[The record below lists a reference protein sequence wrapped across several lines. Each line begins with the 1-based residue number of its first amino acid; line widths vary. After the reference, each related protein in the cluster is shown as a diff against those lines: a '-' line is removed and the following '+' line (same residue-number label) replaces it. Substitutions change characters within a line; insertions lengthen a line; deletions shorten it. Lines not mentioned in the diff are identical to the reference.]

1 VTYRVV
7 QWATGAMGKAV
18 LRTIID
24 HPGVELA
31 GVYVYSDAKAGRDA
45 GELAGR
51 PPTGVLA
58 TSDVEEILALDAD
71 VVVHAGR
78 IGPYGSHDEELARI
92 LAAGKN
98 VITINGYSHPAY
110 WPAARTERLRAAC
123 AAGGSTL
130 LGAGLN
136 PGFIAEQI
144 ATVATGVCASVD
156 HIQITEAADAS
167 EVRDPAYLFGT
178 LGFGVDPAA
187 CDPNDPS
194 WGPAVSLNGMY
205 EETLAAV
212 ACRLGLTLD
221 RVETDHVLHPATAD
235 IDLPAGVVRAGTVS
249 HANWR
254 WHAIAGGRRR
264 LTMSIHWYVETSHLD
279 DPHPP
284 LWAVEVTGHP
294 GIKIAVDLVKHPDD
308 KSRMSAE
315 QYAVAGQVIN
325 AIPHVVAA
333 APGLLT
339 RPVATPARDDYLT
352 FAPAVGAPH

>member
-1 VTYRVV
+1 VAYRVV

-194 WGPAVSLNGMY
+194 WGPSP
-205 EETLAAV
+205 AAS
-212 ACRLGLTLD
+212 ASPWTGSRPITCCTPPPPTSTCPRASSG
-221 RVETDHVLHPATAD
+221 RAPSAT
-235 IDLPAGVVRAGTVS
+235 PTGAGTRS
-249 HANWR
+249 RA
-254 WHAIAGGRRR
+254 AGG
-264 LTMSIHWYVETSHLD
+264 
-279 DPHPP
+279 
-284 LWAVEVTGHP
+284 G
-294 GIKIAVDLVKHPDD
+294 
-308 KSRMSAE
+308 
-315 QYAVAGQVIN
+315 
-325 AIPHVVAA
+325 
-333 APGLLT
+333 
-339 RPVATPARDDYLT
+339 
-352 FAPAVGAPH
+352 

>member
-1 VTYRVV
+1 MTYRVV

-51 PPTGVLA
+51 PATGVLA

-92 LAAGKN
+92 LASGKN
-98 VITINGYSHPAY
+98 LITINGYSHPAH
-110 WPAARTERLRAAC
+110 WPAARTQRLRDAC
-123 AAGGSTL
+123 AQGGSTL

-144 ATVATGVCASVD
+144 ATVATGVCASVE
-156 HIQITEAADAS
+156 HITITEAADAS
-167 EVRDPAYLFGT
+167 QVRDPAYLFGT
-178 LGFGVDPAA
+178 LGFGADPAA

-221 RVETDHVLHPATAD
+221 RVETDHLLHAATKD
-235 IDLPAGVVRAGTVS
+235 IELPAGSIAAGTVS

-254 WHAIAGGRRR
+254 WHGIADGRRR

-279 DPHPP
+279 NPHPP
-284 LWAVEVTGHP
+284 LWAVEITGHP
-294 GIKIAVDLVKHPDD
+294 GIRIAVDLVKHPDD

-315 QYAVAGQVIN
+315 QYAVAGQVMN
-325 AIPHVVAA
+325 AIPYVVAA

-339 RPVATPARDDYLT
+339 RPIVTAARDDYLT
-352 FAPAVGAPH
+352 FTPTVS